1 MAQFI
6 IFGSWQGRPQSLS
19 VCSLSS
25 CQDSCGDSSCI
36 SLLRI
41 SSYFHTQGN
50 EQHSK
55 AEMAEVK
62 VLNEDWCCQRQ
73 WWHQMAQK
81 TDKSVQNPLLWAIRP
96 VPVTPLLVSIRC
108 LLMLFPGQEGRFTGI
123 RIRTAPKRQLYSSQR
138 ICPETEE
145 NFSHQMPRL

>member
-6 IFGSWQGRPQSLS
+6 IFGSWQGRPWSLS

-25 CQDSCGDSSCI
+25 CQDSHGDSSCI

-62 VLNEDWCCQRQ
+62 VLNEDWCCWRR
-73 WWHQMAQK
+73 WWDQMAQK
-81 TDKSVQNPLLWAIRP
+81 TDKSMQNPLLWAIRP
-96 VPVTPLLVSIRC
+96 EPVTPLLVSIRC
-108 LLMLFPGQEGRFTGI
+108 LLMLFPGQEGCFTGI
-123 RIRTAPKRQLYSSQR
+123 RIRAAPRRQLYYSQR
-138 ICPETEE
+138 TWPETEG
-145 NFSHQMPRL
+145 NCSHQMRRL